1 MRKLFLRSSSVL
13 ALGAA
18 ALVAAPSAAQE
29 QPSGA
34 GPSPAS
40 GQEEGSFLAEI
51 IVTAQKRSESSNRVP
66 ISITA
71 ESGVEL
77 AKIGVTDVQ
86 ALVKVTP
93 GFNAIDSGYGTPV
106 YFLRG
111 IGFFDSSLAAKPTV
125 SVYIDEA
132 PIPFS
137 IMTTGASFDLERV
150 EVLKG
155 PQGILFGQNATGGA
169 INYVAAKPTSDFEAG
184 MQVGYGRFNRLDLE
198 GYASGP
204 VSDTLGV
211 RLAVRHEGGDA
222 WQKSFTRDDELGRRD
237 FTQGRLTLAWE
248 PDPAL
253 RVNFQLN
260 ANKDRSDTQAPQLV
274 APFRQSAGGY
284 FSPALQAYPAAPENN
299 RAADW
304 GSTVPLRRD
313 NHMVQGTLRLDYDI
327 SDTITVT
334 SLSSYATFEQLYG
347 QDGDG
352 TSLQLTD
359 LLISGDI
366 DSFTQEL
373 RVAGSL
379 MGDRGNWLLG
389 GNYEHSK
396 ANELVRQFLSE
407 QTSGHVFDRLGL
419 PAITEVPQRGN
430 TKYVS
435 KAVFGNVAFPLADTL
450 SATAGARYTKTD
462 VDFQGCILNAGNGTY
477 GKGFEANFGLP
488 AGTFPLNACATLDA
502 TNRPAEFDGTLPEDN
517 VSWRT
522 GLEWAPNADHL
533 LYGNISRGYKVG
545 SFANLPASTLAQYQP
560 VKQEEVTGY
569 EIGFKS
575 RVAGRTMQVNG
586 ALFLYDYTDK
596 QLKGRTIVPIFGPL
610 EAMVNVPKSQ
620 VKGAEI
626 EVTWAPVEGLRLKGG
641 ATYLDTE
648 VTRSFLNYTAFGA
661 QADFKGS
668 RFPFTPRW
676 QGNADAEYQWPVGAG
691 KDAFV
696 GASYIYRSGTNG
708 DFIPDPRLAIDSY
721 GLLDLR
727 VGLQDAAGDWRV
739 SLYGRNVTNEYY
751 YQTAV
756 RRGDAIVRYAG
767 MPVTYGVTASIRFH

>member
-1 MRKLFLRSSSVL
+1 MRKPFLRSSSVL
-13 ALGAA
+13 ALGIAAMAA
-18 ALVAAPSAAQE
+18 APAMAQDQSAAS
-29 QPSGA
+29 PPPAPGA
-34 GPSPAS
+34 
-40 GQEEGSFLAEI
+40 EEGNFLAEI

-71 ESGVEL
+71 ESGLEL
-77 AKIGVTDVQ
+77 AKLGVTDVQ
-86 ALVKVTP
+86 SLVKVTP

-137 IMTTGASFDLERV
+137 IMTPGASFDLERV

-169 INYVAAKPTSDFEAG
+169 INYIAVKPTSDFEAG
-184 MQVGYGRFNRLDLE
+184 MQASYGRFNRMDLE
-198 GYASGP
+198 GYVSGP

-211 RLAVRHEGGDA
+211 RLALRHEGGDA

-260 ANKDRSDTQAPQLV
+260 ANKDRSETQAPQFMT
-274 APFRQSAGGY
+274 PFRQSAGGY
-284 FSPALQAYPAAPENN
+284 FSPALQVYPTAPDNN

-304 GSTVPLRRD
+304 GSTVPLERD
-313 NHMVQGTLRLDYDI
+313 NHMVQATLRLDYDI
-327 SDTITVT
+327 TDGITVT
-334 SLSSYATFEQLYG
+334 SLSSYARFEQLYG

-352 TSLQLTD
+352 TSLPLTD

-373 RVAGSL
+373 RVAGSF
-379 MGDRGNWLLG
+379 MDDRGSWLLG

-396 ANELVRQFLSE
+396 TNELVRQFLSE

-419 PAITEVPQRGN
+419 PPITEVPQRGD
-430 TKYVS
+430 TKNVS
-435 KAVFGNVAFPLADTL
+435 KAVFANLSFPLVDTL
-450 SATAGARYTKTD
+450 SATAGARYTETD

-477 GKGFEANFGLP
+477 GKGFETNFRLP
-488 AGTFPLNACATLDA
+488 AGTFPLNACATMDA
-502 TNRPAEFDGTLPEDN
+502 NNRPAEFNGTLPEDN
-517 VSWRT
+517 VSWRA
-522 GLEWAPNADHL
+522 GLEWEPTNSSLFYANV
-533 LYGNISRGYKVG
+533 SRGYKVG

-560 VKQEEVTGY
+560 VRQEEVTGY
-569 EIGFKS
+569 EVGFKS
-575 RVAGRTMQVNG
+575 RLADRTMQLNG
-586 ALFLYDYTDK
+586 ALFLYDYSDK

-620 VKGAEI
+620 VKGAEM
-626 EVTWAPVEGLRLKGG
+626 EVTWTPVEGLLLKSGG
-641 ATYLDTE
+641 TYLDTE
-648 VTRSFLNYTAFGA
+648 VTKSFLNYTAFGVRT
-661 QADFKGS
+661 DFKGKS
-668 RFPFTPRW
+668 FPFTPKW
-676 QGNADAEYQWPVGAG
+676 QVNADAEYDWPVSESMEAFLGAN
-691 KDAFV
+691 
-696 GASYIYRSGTNG
+696 YTYRSSTNG
-708 DFIPDPRLAIDSY
+708 DFVPDARLAIDSY

-727 VGLQDAAGDWRV
+727 AGLQDAGGDWRV
-739 SLYGRNVTNEYY
+739 SLYGRNITNEYY

-767 MPVTYGVTASIRFH
+767 MPVTYGITASIKFR

>member
-18 ALVAAPSAAQE
+18 ALVAAPSMAQQLPAAD
-29 QPSGA
+29 A
-34 GPSPAS
+34 SPAS
-40 GQEEGSFLAEI
+40 GQEEGNFLAEI

-71 ESGVEL
+71 ESGLEL
-77 AKIGVTDVQ
+77 AKLGVTDVQ
-86 ALVKVTP
+86 SLVKVTP

-169 INYVAAKPTSDFEAG
+169 INYIAAKPTRDFEAG
-184 MQVGYGRFNRLDLE
+184 MQAGYGRFNRLDLE

-237 FTQGRLTLAWE
+237 FTQGRLTLAWD

-260 ANKDRSDTQAPQLV
+260 ANKDRSDTQAPQFV
-274 APFRQSAGGY
+274 TAFRQSAGGY

-304 GSTVPLRRD
+304 GTTVPLRRD

-327 SDTITVT
+327 SDAVTVT
-334 SLSSYATFEQLYG
+334 SLSSYARFEQKYG

-352 TSLQLTD
+352 TSVQLTD

-373 RVAGSL
+373 RVAGDL
-379 MGDRGNWLLG
+379 MGGAGNWLLG
-389 GNYEHSK
+389 ANYEHSK

-419 PAITEVPQRGN
+419 PPITEVPQRGD

-435 KAVFGNVAFPLADTL
+435 KAVFGNLSFPLADTL

-462 VDFQGCILNAGNGTY
+462 VDFNACILNAGNGTY
-477 GKGFEANFGLP
+477 GKGFEANFRLP
-488 AGTFPLNACATLDA
+488 AGTFPLNGCATLDA
-502 TNRPAEFDGTLPEDN
+502 SNRPAEFDGTLPEDN
-517 VSWRT
+517 VSWRG
-522 GLEWAPNADHL
+522 GLEWTPTDSHL
-533 LYGNISRGYKVG
+533 FYANVSRGYKVG
-545 SFANLPASTLAQYQP
+545 SFANLPASTLAQYRP

-575 RVAGRTMQVNG
+575 RLADRTLQLNG

-626 EVTWAPVEGLRLKGG
+626 EMTWTPVQGLLLKSG

-648 VTRSFLNYTAFGA
+648 VTKSFLNYTAFGA
-661 QADFKGS
+661 QADFKGR
-668 RFPFTPRW
+668 RFPFTPKW
-676 QGNADAEYQWPVGAG
+676 QINADAEYDWPVSANTE
-691 KDAFV
+691 AFV
-696 GASYIYRSGTNG
+696 GANYTYRSSTNG
-708 DFIPDPRLAIDSY
+708 DFVTDPRLSIDSY

-727 VGLQDAAGDWRV
+727 AGLQDAGGDWRI

-756 RRGDAIVRYAG
+756 RRGDAIVRYTG
-767 MPVTYGVTASIRFH
+767 MPVTYGITASIKFR